1 MLVSRQGP
9 CSKASST
16 AVLNPESRILP
27 PNLPSHLDPP
37 AEMSILTVL
46 SFWLLFYWAAD
57 LVLCTFKLLLT
68 TLLVMWVYAVRVDRA
83 NDMLKRENDKLRQ
96 LLKTKQVLCLSITIL
111 ESVSSS

>member
-1 MLVSRQGP
+1 
-9 CSKASST
+9 
-16 AVLNPESRILP
+16 
-27 PNLPSHLDPP
+27 
-37 AEMSILTVL
+37 MSILTVL

-96 LLKTKQVLCLSITIL
+96 LLKTKQVLCLSITI
-111 ESVSSS
+111 